1 MRGFL
6 VGIAR
11 FVIKKYRSDLIELLN
26 CIALSNKFA
35 VVSWVCLNSAFAV
48 ALPLHPQLVTINLR
62 CFRILRFIRMHMQGF
77 IDIPP
82 LLVLIIVI
90 DSQSTVRVINSRR
103 ATHRSSTIQQSNGCY
118 YVYPCWPLPGCSF
131 NFLSWDI
138 VLEWQWQRQ
147 VGCKCTQVQRV

>member
-48 ALPLHPQLVTINLR
+48 ALPLHPQLVTDKSEV
-62 CFRILRFIRMHMQGF
+62 F
-77 IDIPP
+77 
-82 LLVLIIVI
+82 
-90 DSQSTVRVINSRR
+90 
-103 ATHRSSTIQQSNGCY
+103 
-118 YVYPCWPLPGCSF
+118 
-131 NFLSWDI
+131 
-138 VLEWQWQRQ
+138 
-147 VGCKCTQVQRV
+147 